1 MSLFSST
8 PTPEDTT
15 PPPSNATLLTSTAQ
29 LQPHLCYYYHQHYSH
44 APHILP
50 LRNPGLLEQR
60 DVGDDSLQ
68 LPREA
73 AAPGPSVASP
83 IAPSSPQRI
92 LRVHQ
97 PLVYAPWG
105 MMPQFMPQPAD
116 GTPTHQPHAT
126 PGAPVSP
133 TTATVIAQGAPAI
146 SLDLPVPRSP
156 DKQVRTYCALALFV
170 LMAAMGLLLSSFFTP
185 ICTAC
190 LNFTRS
196 VTDVQ
201 DPAVYKRSIEG
212 SLGMQI
218 SAYAAFSP
226 CTVFKRHACDT
237 ITADQVSGW
246 MRSITNG
253 MQAPF
258 PDLFSYSGID
268 RARVSSCSYICLPA
282 ATAHPVPQL
291 QNTAAPVVIDWRA
304 FRSDCG
310 PTPPALPLHAHHGW
324 RSGGSGLGNVLTG
337 LRAHER
343 EPHSH
348 PPLAAPGQGDAPGH
362 NAPTHAPPT
371 AGTPQG
377 GNVSHVRI
385 VLHSSLPQGAK
396 AAFTLTCD
404 SDTDTVPMLNLT
416 TIYNADVSAYLPDD
430 TDASSSKMVSA
441 ADLIT
446 RADPKNVVREY
457 QPVMRTCAE
466 YLAACATIETG
477 YYIVIA
483 PASPLHRCGQEPV
496 SRPSSPSQSS
506 ATAAKV
512 LICDITVYEPTA
524 YAAGAMRFTATA
536 QLAMNMVVYPSNVR
550 FPSSAAGAPVCL
562 TPSAILLVFAEA
574 FMLLTIVLIA
584 VAVGMAPAQRAKLRQ
599 LRAALDVDASVAM
612 EILYRAQGAVAAAM
626 PLTAA
631 PAPAAPRTPH
641 EPGAEA
647 GHATNEPA
655 AATADDASPMSF
667 TSPSTAPPQPHTQT
681 PQQQP
686 SVAHTPQSALSGT
699 AAAMLL
705 VPPYHQLGGPTVPG
719 TSGSGSVGVPG
730 IMAGRHP
737 SPYSEGYYLQP
748 EHGPRNAAAP
758 RRDAADGVV
767 PPAGAAH
774 TLLAAAAAPQGERD
788 RSTTTR
794 GASYTAS
801 PGTSLVAQE
810 KSVVCSSSGVRDVSV
825 RNVTLHRIGRRWQRQ
840 RGTAGVVHPDAGVGS
855 DEDRDADGGERA
867 AREDAYQRSAPPQ
880 PPAISGGAGSGI
892 GCAMAPMWAPAAPG
906 ALPARG
912 HQPDPLADEA
922 HAADAVSPPA
932 LMSVEHPEPL
942 MPVSV
947 ATGWMFARSRHIA
960 SQSMLEES
968 SSSART
974 AEERNATGASTPGN
988 WPGSDTESGLGSD
1001 DRLPLASYVL
1011 PENSP
1016 GERTIQLFLLRARK
1030 SYTRLR
1036 RKQVRVLTKLLLYV
1050 KAAAF
1055 TALVFTLVCT
1065 GLQLSGVSARGREGL
1080 QFRGGDTL
1088 SDDYVLNASHVAL
1101 MSLSLACVVVA
1112 VVLDFAVERKR
1123 LW

>member
-8 PTPEDTT
+8 PTPEDTN
-15 PPPSNATLLTSTAQ
+15 PPPSNATLLTSSTSTAQ
-29 LQPHLCYYYHQHYSH
+29 PQAHLCYYYHQHYSH

-50 LRNPGLLEQR
+50 LRHPGSLEQR
-60 DVGDDSLQ
+60 DVGDGSLQ

-73 AAPGPSVASP
+73 AAPGRSVASP
-83 IAPSSPQRI
+83 IAPSPPQRL

-97 PLVYAPWG
+97 PVVYAPWD
-105 MMPQFMPQPAD
+105 MMPQPTDGAPA
-116 GTPTHQPHAT
+116 HQLHAI
-126 PGAPVSP
+126 PGAPVGP
-133 TTATVIAQGAPAI
+133 TPATVIAQGAPAI
-146 SLDLPVPRSP
+146 SLDLPVPPSP
-156 DKQVRTYCALALFV
+156 DKQVRTYYALVLFV
-170 LMAAMGLLLSSFFTP
+170 LMAAMGLLLGSFFTP

-212 SLGMQI
+212 SRGMQI

-268 RARVSSCSYICLPA
+268 RARVSSCSYIRLPA
-282 ATAHPVPQL
+282 ATTHPVPQL
-291 QNTAAPVVIDWRA
+291 QNTAAPRLWPNA
-304 FRSDCG
+304 SCFAS
-310 PTPPALPLHAHHGW
+310 PHASRLEKRRQW
-324 RSGGSGLGNVLTG
+324 
-337 LRAHER
+337 
-343 EPHSH
+343 
-348 PPLAAPGQGDAPGH
+348 PGQRLDKAMLL
-362 NAPTHAPPT
+362 ATTILRTHAPLLARRMAAMRAT
-371 AGTPQG
+371 F
-377 GNVSHVRI
+377 
-385 VLHSSLPQGAK
+385 GAK

-416 TIYNADVSAYLPDD
+416 TIYNADVSAYLSDG
-430 TDASSSKMVSA
+430 TNASSSKMVSA

-466 YLAACATIETG
+466 YLAACATIEPG
-477 YYIVIA
+477 YYVVIA
-483 PASPLHRCGQEPV
+483 PASPLHRCGQEAISP
-496 SRPSSPSQSS
+496 PSSPSRSS

-512 LICDITVYEPTA
+512 LICGITVYEPTA
-524 YAAGAMRFTATA
+524 YAAGAMRFIARA
-536 QLAMNMVVYPSNVR
+536 HLAMNMVVYPSNVR

-574 FMLLTIVLIA
+574 FMLLTIVLTA
-584 VAVGMAPAQRAKLRQ
+584 VTVGMAPVQRAKLRQ

-612 EILYRAQGAVAAAM
+612 EILYRAQGAVAAGM

-631 PAPAAPRTPH
+631 PAPAAPRAPH

-647 GHATNEPA
+647 GHATDEPA

-667 TSPSTAPPQPHTQT
+667 TSASTAPPRPHMQT
-681 PQQQP
+681 SQQQP
-686 SVAHTPQSALSGT
+686 SEAHTPQSELSGT

-705 VPPYHQLGGPTVPG
+705 VPPYYQPGGMTVPG
-719 TSGSGSVGVPG
+719 ASGSGSMGVPG
-730 IMAGRHP
+730 IMAGLHP
-737 SPYSEGYYLQP
+737 SPYSEGYYLEP

-774 TLLAAAAAPQGERD
+774 TLPAAAAARHGERD

-794 GASYTAS
+794 GVSYTAS

-810 KSVVCSSSGVRDVSV
+810 RSVVCSSSGVRDVS
-825 RNVTLHRIGRRWQRQ
+825 
-840 RGTAGVVHPDAGVGS
+840 
-855 DEDRDADGGERA
+855 
-867 AREDAYQRSAPPQ
+867 
-880 PPAISGGAGSGI
+880 
-892 GCAMAPMWAPAAPG
+892 
-906 ALPARG
+906 
-912 HQPDPLADEA
+912 A

-932 LMSVEHPEPL
+932 LMSLEHPEPL
-942 MPVSV
+942 MPVSE
-947 ATGWMFARSRHIA
+947 ATGWMFGRSRHIA

-974 AEERNATGASTPGN
+974 AEERNAAGASMPGN
-988 WPGSDTESGLGSD
+988 WPGSDTESRLGSD

-1036 RKQVRVLTKLLLYV
+1036 RKQVRVLAKLLFYA

-1055 TALVFTLVCT
+1055 TALVFALVCT

-1101 MSLSLACVVVA
+1101 MSLSLACVVVV
-1112 VVLDFAVERKR
+1112 VVLDFVVERKR

>member
-8 PTPEDTT
+8 PTPEDTN
-15 PPPSNATLLTSTAQ
+15 PPPSNATLLTSSTSTAQ
-29 LQPHLCYYYHQHYSH
+29 PQAHLCYYYHQHYSH

-50 LRNPGLLEQR
+50 LRHPGSLEQR
-60 DVGDDSLQ
+60 DVGDVSLQ

-73 AAPGPSVASP
+73 AAPGRSVASP
-83 IAPSSPQRI
+83 IAPSPPQRL

-97 PLVYAPWG
+97 PVVYAPWD
-105 MMPQFMPQPAD
+105 MMPQPTGGAPA
-116 GTPTHQPHAT
+116 HQLHAIL
-126 PGAPVSP
+126 GAPVGP

-146 SLDLPVPRSP
+146 SLDLPVPPSP
-156 DKQVRTYCALALFV
+156 DKQVRTYYALVLFV
-170 LMAAMGLLLSSFFTP
+170 LMAAMGLLLGSFFTP

-212 SLGMQI
+212 SRGMQI

-268 RARVSSCSYICLPA
+268 RARVSSCSYIRLPA
-282 ATAHPVPQL
+282 ATTHPVPQL
-291 QNTAAPVVIDWRA
+291 QNTAAPVVIGWRA

-310 PTPPALPLHAHHGW
+310 PTPPALPLHTRHGW
-324 RSGGSGLGNVLTG
+324 RSGGSGLGNVSTS

-362 NAPTHAPPT
+362 NDPTHARPA
-371 AGTPQG
+371 AGAPHG
-377 GNVSHVRI
+377 GNASHVRI

-416 TIYNADVSAYLPDD
+416 TIYNADVSAYLSDG
-430 TDASSSKMVSA
+430 TNASSSKMVSA

-466 YLAACATIETG
+466 YLAVCATIEPG
-477 YYIVIA
+477 YYVVIA
-483 PASPLHRCGQEPV
+483 PASPLHRCGQEAISP
-496 SRPSSPSQSS
+496 PSSLSRSS

-512 LICDITVYEPTA
+512 LICGITVYEPTA
-524 YAAGAMRFTATA
+524 YAAGAMRFTARA
-536 QLAMNMVVYPSNVR
+536 HLAMNMVVYPSNVR

-574 FMLLTIVLIA
+574 FMLLTIVLTA
-584 VAVGMAPAQRAKLRQ
+584 VTVGMAPVQRAKLRQ

-612 EILYRAQGAVAAAM
+612 EILYRAQGAVAAGM

-631 PAPAAPRTPH
+631 PAPAAPRAPH

-647 GHATNEPA
+647 GHATDEPA

-667 TSPSTAPPQPHTQT
+667 TSASTAPPRPHMQT
-681 PQQQP
+681 SQQQP
-686 SVAHTPQSALSGT
+686 SEAHTPQSELSGT

-705 VPPYHQLGGPTVPG
+705 VPPYYQPGGMTVPG
-719 TSGSGSVGVPG
+719 ASGSGSMGVPG
-730 IMAGRHP
+730 IMAGLHP
-737 SPYSEGYYLQP
+737 SPYSEGYYLEP

-774 TLLAAAAAPQGERD
+774 TLPAAAAARHGERD

-794 GASYTAS
+794 GVSYTAS

-810 KSVVCSSSGVRDVSV
+810 RSVVCSSSGVRDVSV
-825 RNVTLHRIGRRWQRQ
+825 RNVTLHRIGRRRQRQ
-840 RGTAGVVHPDAGVGS
+840 RGTAGVGS
-855 DEDRDADGGERA
+855 DEDQDADG
-867 AREDAYQRSAPPQ
+867 
-880 PPAISGGAGSGI
+880 GGAGSGI
-892 GCAMAPMWAPAAPG
+892 GCAVAPTWVPAAPG

-912 HQPDPLADEA
+912 HQPELLAGQA

-932 LMSVEHPEPL
+932 LMSLEHPEPL
-942 MPVSV
+942 MPVSE
-947 ATGWMFARSRHIA
+947 ATGWMFGRSRHIA

-974 AEERNATGASTPGN
+974 AEERNAAGASMPGN
-988 WPGSDTESGLGSD
+988 WPGSDTESRLGSD

-1036 RKQVRVLTKLLLYV
+1036 RKQVRVLAKLLFYA

-1055 TALVFTLVCT
+1055 TALVFALVCT

-1101 MSLSLACVVVA
+1101 MSLSLACVVVV
-1112 VVLDFAVERKR
+1112 VVLDFVVERKR
-1123 LW
+1123 LL